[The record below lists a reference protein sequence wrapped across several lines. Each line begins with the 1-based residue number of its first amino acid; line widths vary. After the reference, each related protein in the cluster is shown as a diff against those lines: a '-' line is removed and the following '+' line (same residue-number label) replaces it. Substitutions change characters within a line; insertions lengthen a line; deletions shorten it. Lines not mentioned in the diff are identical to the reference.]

1 MKTEKN
7 LEDCFS
13 TGTSRHAI
21 HVQEMPQESVEKKVE
36 RLAMLLMTPEQI
48 GSLLGFDEEKVS
60 EFRNPFSPMGKLY
73 RQCIARQAE
82 MLHEQTMKL
91 AMVGSPTAMEAAV
104 DWLRQAQNSIE

>member
-1 MKTEKN
+1 
-7 LEDCFS
+7 
-13 TGTSRHAI
+13 
-21 HVQEMPQESVEKKVE
+21 
-36 RLAMLLMTPEQI
+36 MLLMTPEQI

-60 EFRNPFSPMGKLY
+60 EFRNPFSPMGRLY

-82 MLHEQTMKL
+82 VMHEQTMKL

>member
-1 MKTEKN
+1 MKPKD
-7 LEDCFS
+7 LKDYF
-13 TGTSRHAI
+13 TGTIISGA
-21 HVQEMPQESVEKKVE
+21 QLLDTEEMETKVE
-36 RLAMLLMTPEQI
+36 HLAMLLLTPEQI
-48 GSLLGFDEEKVS
+48 GSLLEFDEEKVS
-60 EFRNPFSPMGKLY
+60 EFRNPFSPMGRLY